1 MVSDC
6 GWKQTRF
13 EFGRVSPISKR
24 LTAFSNVV
32 DKEVK
37 VVDYSPNSLESQQIQ
52 AGNSVEVRGTVLPLD
67 DKALP
72 LKLKY
77 TDLNKF
83 EGDFDHGTYEQM
95 LNYYHDM
102 CKHLCVAD

>member
-1 MVSDC
+1 M
-6 GWKQTRF
+6 
-13 EFGRVSPISKR
+13 
-24 LTAFSNVV
+24 
-32 DKEVK
+32 
-37 VVDYSPNSLESQQIQ
+37 
-52 AGNSVEVRGTVLPLD
+52 EVRGTVLPLD